1 MPPPVA
7 YCRPPSAVNIS
18 AAASLTGLRV
28 LMATL
33 LTSGS
38 NAWRLREPHRVAKHI
53 GFVSLPL
60 SVVCLRVCYHALRF
74 LSLLSSLAS
83 GWLPLRLPRCLSCAR
98 AVKVCHSYP
107 PTRPRATAPL
117 LRRRLRA
124 TAVAGRRRPLHV
136 SRERRRGREVLQQRG
151 AERRS
156 RCLSVLEAHH
166 VCM

>member
-1 MPPPVA
+1 MA

-83 GWLPLRLPRCLSCAR
+83 GWLPLRLP
-98 AVKVCHSYP
+98 P
-107 PTRPRATAPL
+107 PLAALYFILPELGALPYHMPIETGVSG
-117 LRRRLRA
+117 
-124 TAVAGRRRPLHV
+124 VASHL
-136 SRERRRGREVLQQRG
+136 
-151 AERRS
+151 
-156 RCLSVLEAHH
+156 
-166 VCM
+166 